1 MLKTPEEYVQ
11 SLRELDPVVYMK
23 GKRIASVP
31 DEPLLE
37 PGERVQAIAHDGR
50 IELVRLRPMHEMR
63 GFLGDIDTVVDR
75 DDDRDTLATNR
86 DEDGK

>member
-1 MLKTPEEYVQ
+1 MNTVTISSRFQVVIPKAIREE
-11 SLRELDPVVYMK
+11 L
-23 GKRIASVP
+23 A
-31 DEPLLE
+31 LE